1 MIWRAHR
8 HKNHYC
14 LLYSLFLLTIEDH
27 SGFRVGKSEDICLHL
42 QTNSSITLYC
52 RNDYIMGLLLETL
65 CYDILEDTEKVV
77 EYKVE

>member
-14 LLYSLFLLTIEDH
+14 LLYSLFLLTISH
-27 SGFRVGKSEDICLHL
+27 SGFRVGGSEDICLHL
-42 QTNSSITLYC
+42 RANSITLCY
-52 RNDYIMGLLLETL
+52 RNDYIIGLLFEKPL

-77 EYKVE
+77 EYR